1 MFQNIRKRDI
11 HCLNSEGEI
20 KIARDTKSQDNIT
33 SMTSQTNVSLDLSG
47 TQHQPSIN
55 NVAMDVEVHYNECN
69 INNNSNGRNVSL
81 DVAKITAGAPGI
93 KLY

>member
-1 MFQNIRKRDI
+1 M
-11 HCLNSEGEI
+11 NSEGEI
-20 KIARDTKSQDNIT
+20 KIARNTKSQENIT
-33 SMTSQTNVSLDLSG
+33 SMTSQTSVSQELSG
-47 TQHQPSIN
+47 TQHQQSIN

-93 KLY
+93 KLYWTY

>member
-1 MFQNIRKRDI
+1 M
-11 HCLNSEGEI
+11 
-20 KIARDTKSQDNIT
+20 KIARNTKSQENIT
-33 SMTSQTNVSLDLSG
+33 SMITQTSVSQELSG
-47 TQHQPSIN
+47 TQHQQSIN

-93 KLY
+93 KLF

>member
-1 MFQNIRKRDI
+1 M
-11 HCLNSEGEI
+11 NSEGEI
-20 KIARDTKSQDNIT
+20 KIARNTKSQENIT
-33 SMTSQTNVSLDLSG
+33 SMTLQTSVSQELSG
-47 TQHQPSIN
+47 TQHQQSIN

-93 KLY
+93 KLF